1 MIPLNDRVMKLER
14 SGIRVFTNL
23 ARQTP
28 GCIPLAIGE
37 PDFDTD
43 EQIKAAAMT
52 ALFQNRTHYAPN
64 QGEEALRREIAA
76 YETLRGNPCEL
87 NQVLVTA
94 GATGALFVALM
105 GVLNPGDEVIVPM
118 PAFPLY
124 ESIIT
129 MAGAVLV
136 PLNTKQDGFQIT
148 QEALSAVMTE
158 KTKVILLNSPNNPTG
173 TVLSEASLANVKRA
187 VLGKPIYVLCDNVYQ
202 GLSAEKCPD
211 LSLDAELKEQV
222 LLCQSFSKPWAMTGW
237 RVGYLTGPE
246 EAMARLMLV
255 NSAAITCVPTFV
267 QDAAVTA
274 LSVDNGTMVE
284 AYARRRELACRRLTE
299 MGLRFPEPKGAFY
312 VFPEIGQFGLS
323 DEEFCRRLITE
334 GGVGTVPGSFF
345 GCPGHIRISYCTSD
359 SALTEALDRMER
371 FLKTLL

>member
-1 MIPLNDRVMKLER
+1 MIPLNDRVMMLQR

-76 YETLRGNPCEL
+76 YETLRGNPCDHT
-87 NQVLVTA
+87 QVLVTA
-94 GATGALFVALM
+94 GATGALFVAMM
-105 GVLNPGDEVIVPM
+105 GVLNPGDEIIVPM

-136 PLNTKQDGFQIT
+136 PLDTKSNGFQIT
-148 QEALSAVMTE
+148 PEALAAVMTE
-158 KTKVILLNSPNNPTG
+158 KTKAILLNSPNNPTG
-173 TVLSEASLANVKRA
+173 AVLSEASLAAVKAA
-187 VLGKPIYVLCDNVYQ
+187 VLGKPIFVLCDNVYQ
-202 GLSAEKCPD
+202 SLSAEKCPD
-211 LSLDAELKEQV
+211 LTLDGDLREQV

-237 RVGYLTGPE
+237 RVGYLTGP
-246 EAMARLMLV
+246 ADVMARLMLI
-255 NSAAITCVPTFV
+255 NSAAITCIPTFI

-274 LSVDNGTMVE
+274 LTVDNSHMVA
-284 AYARRRELACRRLTE
+284 AYARRRALVCGRLRD
-299 MGLRFPEPKGAFY
+299 MGLEFPEPQGAFY
-312 VFPEIGQFGLS
+312 VFPEIAKFGLS
-323 DEEFCRRLITE
+323 DEEFCRRLITQ
-334 GGVGTVPGSFF
+334 GGVGTVPGSCF
-345 GCPGHIRISYCTSD
+345 GCPGHVRISYCVAD
-359 SALTEALDRMER
+359 EALAEAMDRMEA
-371 FLKTLL
+371 FLKTL